1 MYGRALSAEEITQ
14 ITTGTNSGSDSNNHS
29 ALPNGEI
36 YNGSL
41 YLLTDTVMT
50 WADAHAYAETING
63 NLITINNAAE
73 DQWLKDTF
81 GTSEALWT
89 GFSDAETEG
98 TWQWASGEGTEWVLG
113 GSNNND
119 IYVNWAPGQPD
130 NNGGQADAAV
140 LRHIWNDNYSG
151 WDATPAD
158 ALFKG
163 IIEIKLPSA
172 ECNDVLYGGSGNDT
186 LEGGAGND
194 VLDGTDAI
202 AAGYFE
208 KDILGGG
215 LGRDT
220 FVLGSDTQAYY
231 IGASDLDYATIK
243 DFNSTVDV
251 LQLHGSAGDY
261 QQQQQS
267 GNLYLS
273 YNDDLIA
280 VLENVTAIDFNGS
293 NISYT

>member
-1 MYGRALSAEEITQ
+1 MLS
-14 ITTGTNSGSDSNNHS
+14 
-29 ALPNGEI
+29 
-36 YNGSL
+36 
-41 YLLTDTVMT
+41 
-50 WADAHAYAETING
+50 
-63 NLITINNAAE
+63 
-73 DQWLKDTF
+73 
-81 GTSEALWT
+81 
-89 GFSDAETEG
+89 
-98 TWQWASGEGTEWVLG
+98 
-113 GSNNND
+113 
-119 IYVNWAPGQPD
+119 
-130 NNGGQADAAV
+130 
-140 LRHIWNDNYSG
+140 HIWNDNYSG
-151 WDATPAD
+151 WDDTPAD

-172 ECNDVLYGGSGNDT
+172 EGNDVLYGGSGNDT